1 VAVLDPDRQEGEL
14 FVAALPAPAPDKSYQ
29 LWLFD
34 SEHPAGASL
43 AVFVVDSA
51 GAEVTVP
58 FKLDRASAN
67 GARYKIS
74 VERKDGAPVP
84 EGPVVLAS
92 P

>member
-1 VAVLDPDRQEGEL
+1 
-14 FVAALPAPAPDKSYQ
+14 
-29 LWLFD
+29 
-34 SEHPAGASL
+34 
-43 AVFVVDSA
+43 
-51 GAEVTVP
+51 VTVP

-74 VERKDGAPVP
+74 IERKDGATVP